1 MHPQLAELKAA
12 FQSFD
17 RQLMTHDETRPTIGE
32 RYSTAC
38 VSSDLRLR
46 EVRSDVDYLIAA
58 GLSSSEFGAT
68 LFRLRSEFDTVKA
81 QIRGQGAKALIDR
94 VLILSALG
102 SLATARQQLG
112 GYAITIATRRSFME
126 PDDKVL
132 ILAGRALDMYLDPT
146 CEKCEGRGK
155 NGGYGSPEVICRSCG
170 GSGKRTIQ
178 NSINTEAQRNFVSHL
193 IACLEMLTSN
203 TEAEIGKLLRTA

>member
-81 QIRGQGAKALIDR
+81 QIKGQGATALIDR

-132 ILAGRALDMYLDPT
+132 KLAGRALDLFLDPT
-146 CEKCEGRGK
+146 CDKCEGRGK
-155 NGGYGSPEVICRSCG
+155 NGGYGSPEILCRACG
-170 GSGKRTIQ
+170 GSGRRHVSQATKVEAHISFVQ
-178 NSINTEAQRNFVSHL
+178 NLISFMEVLVDDTEGQMRKA
-193 IACLEMLTSN
+193 
-203 TEAEIGKLLRTA
+203 LRTA

>member
-1 MHPQLAELKAA
+1 MHPQMAELKAA

-81 QIRGQGAKALIDR
+81 QIKGQGATALIDR

-112 GYAITIATRRSFME
+112 GYAITIATRRAFIE

-132 ILAGRALDMYLDPT
+132 ILAGRALDLFLDPT
-146 CEKCEGRGK
+146 CDKCEGRGK
-155 NGGYGSPEVICRSCG
+155 NGGYGSPETLCKHCG
-170 GSGKRTIQ
+170 GTGKRQ
-178 NSINTEAQRNFVSHL
+178 INNAANHDDGREFIKHL
-193 IACLEMLTSN
+193 LSCMEMLSAR
-203 TEAEIGKLLRTA
+203 TEGEIGRLLRTA